1 MNILVLMPAASRRGG
16 AEELLNRFLRYA
28 TALGPEWTVLFLEDG
43 PFRRHLDRH
52 GVQTRVVEAGRLRKP
67 VTVLRTIHSVSA
79 LAEKIGADLIF
90 SWMPKAHVYGGWAA
104 RWAGCPA
111 AWYQHGAPS
120 LGWMDRLV
128 TLQPADAVIACSRH
142 VAEMQSSLWPDRPT
156 HVVHPAVDLETF
168 DPDALPSP
176 GDVRRDLDLP
186 ADGPLIGMVGRL
198 QRWKGM
204 HTFVD
209 ALAAVRE
216 THPQARGVIVGG
228 RHPHEAQYADTL
240 KRRVDDRGI
249 GSSLSMVGH
258 QSNVHRWMQAMDVV
272 VHASDAEPFG
282 MVVIEAM
289 ALGKPVIA
297 GAAGGPAEI
306 IDPGVNGL
314 QAPYGD
320 ARTLARR
327 LRMLLDDPVT
337 ARRIGAAGQHRAQ
350 AFSASDFA
358 RELTTVLRW
367 IAR

>member
-1 MNILVLMPAASRRGG
+1 MNVLVLMPVASRRGG
-16 AEELLNRFLRYA
+16 AEELLNRFLLHA
-28 TALGPEWTVLFLEDG
+28 TDMGPEWNVLFLEDG
-43 PFRRHLDRH
+43 PFRGDLEQR
-52 GVQTRVVEAGRLRKP
+52 GIKTRVVEAGRLKKP
-67 VTVLRTIHSVSA
+67 FALLRAVRSVTAIADET
-79 LAEKIGADLIF
+79 ETDLIF
-90 SWMPKAHVYGGWAA
+90 SWMPKAHIYGGWAA
-104 RWAGCPA
+104 QWAGCAA

-142 VAEMQSSLWPDRPT
+142 VAEMQSSLWPNRPT

-176 GDVRRDLDLP
+176 TSVRRDFDLP
-186 ADGPLIGMVGRL
+186 AEGPIVGMVGRL

-209 ALAAVRE
+209 ALAAVLE
-216 THPQARGVIVGG
+216 THPQTRGVIVGG
-228 RHPHEAQYADTL
+228 RHPHEADYADTL
-240 KRRVDDRGI
+240 KRRVHDRAI

-272 VHASDAEPFG
+272 IHASDAEPFG

-289 ALGKPVIA
+289 ALGKPVVA
-297 GAAGGPAEI
+297 GASGGPAEI

-320 ARTLARR
+320 ARVLARH
-327 LRMLLDDPVT
+327 LRTLLDDPAT
-337 ARRIGAAGQHRAQ
+337 ARRIGAAGQKRAQ
-350 AFSASDFA
+350 AFSAHDFA
-358 RELTTVLRW
+358 RQLTTTLQR
-367 IAR
+367 IIR